1 MQKAGQAR
9 ASRNALLVRR
19 HAAILCWLICPT
31 AHPVE
36 AAMKHLPL
44 PLPLRLSRRRLAIF
58 AAAFGLALLAVP
70 AAHAFTLDG
79 NANTTPSGTPRFTD
93 PDEQFSGTSTGG
105 PTTTYRQ
112 GNTTFRFSGSNS
124 PTDDRASVDRM
135 FDPLGRPGDP
145 R

>member
-1 MQKAGQAR
+1 MR
-9 ASRNALLVRR
+9 RRALLVRR
-19 HAAILCWLICPT
+19 HTAILCWLICSIT
-31 AHPVE
+31 HPVE
-36 AAMKHLPL
+36 AAMKHS
-44 PLPLRLSRRRLAIF
+44 PLRLSRHRLAIF

-70 AAHAFTLDG
+70 AAHAFTLDS

-112 GNTTFRFSGSNS
+112 GNTTFRFGNSNS
-124 PTDDRASVDRM
+124 QMDDRASVDRM

>member
-1 MQKAGQAR
+1 MQKAGQACPVLPR
-9 ASRNALLVRR
+9 IACPPPCR
-19 HAAILCWLICPT
+19 HIVLADLPHT
-31 AHPVE
+31 HPVE

-44 PLPLRLSRRRLAIF
+44 RLSHHRLAIF

-105 PTTTYRQ
+105 STTTYRQ
-112 GNTTFRFSGSNS
+112 GTTTFRFGNSNS
-124 PTDDRASVDRM
+124 QMDDRASVNRM
-135 FDPLGRPGDP
+135 FDPLGGPGDP